1 MKVWITLALSCLTL
15 LITGCATKEITYSVN
30 DPNIRSVL
38 IIPAVNETVEP
49 FAGNLLPAPIGYRI
63 AEQGY
68 YVFPVN
74 TVRMVLEHEGLYEP
88 EKIQE
93 VEAMKLA
100 EMFGADTVLYAQVK
114 EWTSSYALLDTYT
127 AITVNYELF
136 SKDGTKLFE
145 NEYSARYS
153 PGNNST
159 SIADIIANMIAAAI
173 ERADPSYFM
182 VADQVNSQMVSENFN
197 KGHYLLKSE
206 AQAGSEDTGS
216 F

>member
-1 MKVWITLALSCLTL
+1 MKACITLALSCLTL
-15 LITGCATKEITYSVN
+15 LITGCATQEITYSVN

-49 FAGNLLPAPIGYRI
+49 FAGNLLTATIGYRI

-93 VEAMKLA
+93 VEAVKLA

-136 SKDGTKLFE
+136 SKDGTKIFE

-159 SIADIIANMIAAAI
+159 SLADIIANMIAAAI

-182 VADQVNSQMVSENFN
+182 VADQVNSQMVSANFN
-197 KGHYLLKSE
+197 KGYYLLKSE

>member
-1 MKVWITLALSCLTL
+1 MKAWITLALSCLTL
-15 LITGCATKEITYSVN
+15 LITGCATQEITYSVN

-49 FAGNLLPAPIGYRI
+49 FAGNLLTATIGYRI

-136 SKDGTKLFE
+136 SKDGTKIFE

-159 SIADIIANMIAAAI
+159 SLADIIANMIAAAI
-173 ERADPSYFM
+173 ERADPM
-182 VADQVNSQMVSENFN
+182 CVNSICKKFLTAHETM
-197 KGHYLLKSE
+197 L
-206 AQAGSEDTGS
+206 A
-216 F
+216 

>member
-1 MKVWITLALSCLTL
+1 M
-15 LITGCATKEITYSVN
+15 
-30 DPNIRSVL
+30 
-38 IIPAVNETVEP
+38 EP
-49 FAGNLLPAPIGYRI
+49 FAGNLLTATIGYRI

-136 SKDGTKLFE
+136 SKDGTKIFE

-159 SIADIIANMIAAAI
+159 SLADIIANMIAAAI

-182 VADQVNSQMVSENFN
+182 VADQVNSQMVSANFN
-197 KGHYLLKSE
+197 KGYYLLKSE

>member
-1 MKVWITLALSCLTL
+1 MKAWITLALSCLTL
-15 LITGCATKEITYSVN
+15 LITGCATQEITYSVN

-49 FAGNLLPAPIGYRI
+49 FAGNLLTATIGYRI

-100 EMFGADTVLYAQVK
+100 DMFGADTVLYAQVK

-136 SKDGTKLFE
+136 SKDGTKIFE

-159 SIADIIANMIAAAI
+159 SLADIIANMIAAAI

-182 VADQVNSQMVSENFN
+182 VADQVNSQMVSANFN
-197 KGHYLLKSE
+197 KGYYLLKSE